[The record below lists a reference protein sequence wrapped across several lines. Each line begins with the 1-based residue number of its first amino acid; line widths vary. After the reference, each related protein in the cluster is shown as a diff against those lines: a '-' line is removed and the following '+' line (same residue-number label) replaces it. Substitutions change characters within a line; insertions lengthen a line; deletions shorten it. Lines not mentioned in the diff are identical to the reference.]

1 MIMLKKQIYKGYFM
15 STDMKE
21 KEHINKTIRDEL
33 YSKYKVLRIT
43 SLIPRTPTEEEL
55 NNYDFIYCEHNTYSC
70 TYSNYEIFKKPKELT
85 DDEIVLILGNLMFGY
100 SKDAENLYSIYN
112 D

>member
-1 MIMLKKQIYKGYFM
+1 MLEKKIYKGYFM

-21 KEHINKTIRDEL
+21 KDRINKTIYDEL

-85 DDEIVLILGNLMFGY
+85 DDETALILGNLMFGY
-100 SKDAENLYSIYN
+100 SKDAKNLYSIYN

>member
-1 MIMLKKQIYKGYFM
+1 M
-15 STDMKE
+15 
-21 KEHINKTIRDEL
+21 
-33 YSKYKVLRIT
+33 YSKYKVLRING
-43 SLIPRTPTEEEL
+43 LIPRTPTKEEL

-70 TYSNYEIFKKPKELT
+70 TYSDYEIFKKPQELT
-85 DDEIVLILGNLMFGY
+85 NDEIALILGNLMFGY

>member
-1 MIMLKKQIYKGYFM
+1 MLEKKIYKGYFM
-15 STDMKE
+15 SPYE
-21 KEHINKTIRDEL
+21 KEIDNINKTIHDEL

-43 SLIPRTPTEEEL
+43 RLLSKIPTEEEL
-55 NNYDFIYCEHNTYSC
+55 NNYDFIYCEHDTYTC
-70 TYSNYEIFKKPKELT
+70 TYDNYEIFKKPKELT
-85 DDEIVLILGNLMFGY
+85 DDEIALILGNLMFGY

>member
-1 MIMLKKQIYKGYFM
+1 MLEKKIYKGYFM

-33 YSKYKVLRIT
+33 YSKYKVLRING
-43 SLIPRTPTEEEL
+43 LIPRTPTEEEL
-55 NNYDFIYCEHNTYSC
+55 NNYDFIYCKHPTYTC
-70 TYSNYEIFKKPKELT
+70 TYDNYEIFKKPKELT
-85 DDEIVLILGNLMFGY
+85 DDETALILGNLMFGY
-100 SKDAENLYSIYN
+100 SKDADNLYSIYN

>member
-1 MIMLKKQIYKGYFM
+1 MLEKKIYIGYVM
-15 STDMKE
+15 NPYSKE
-21 KEHINKTIRDEL
+21 MGNINKTIHDEL

-55 NNYDFIYCEHNTYSC
+55 NNYDFIYCEYNTYSC
-70 TYSNYEIFKKPKELT
+70 TYDNYEIFKKPKELT
-85 DDEIVLILGNLMFGY
+85 DDEIALLLGNLMFGY